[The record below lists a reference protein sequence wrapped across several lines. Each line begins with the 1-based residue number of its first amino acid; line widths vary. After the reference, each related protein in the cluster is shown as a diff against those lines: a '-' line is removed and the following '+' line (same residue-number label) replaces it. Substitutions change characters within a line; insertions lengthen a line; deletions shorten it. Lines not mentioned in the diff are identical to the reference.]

1 MKAAKKLEIVLGT
14 VAKNGN
20 GCGNGCEKI
29 VHFFDH
35 CSVKSF

>member
-1 MKAAKKLEIVLGT
+1 MKVAKKLEIVLGT
-14 VAKNGN
+14 VAKN
-20 GCGNGCEKI
+20 GNGCEKI